1 MIYFD
6 RKTLQIL
13 RHINSC
19 GDKGITWEKLRER
32 FGEDDANVYLLEDL
46 TKEHYTV
53 TKDQNG
59 KWIDFSYNSG
69 VFYSAFCSFCSPKG
83 KELLE
88 KQSFN
93 FWKWIIPTII
103 SVIALALSLIS
114 VLLSVFGSDVIKV
127 VLLKQLL

>member
-1 MIYFD
+1 MVYFD
-6 RKTLQIL
+6 RKTLRIL

-19 GDKGITWEKLRER
+19 GDKGITWEKLREK
-32 FGEDDANVYLLEDL
+32 FGEDDANIFLLEDL
-46 TKEHYTV
+46 SKEHYTV

-59 KWIDFSYNSG
+59 KWVDFSYSSG
-69 VFYSAFCSFCSPKG
+69 VFYSTFRSYCSPKG
-83 KELLE
+83 KQLLE
-88 KQSFN
+88 TRSFD

-127 VLLKQLL
+127 VLLK